1 MWTSSPHLQIPG
13 SFHSFLMLLRTHT
26 YKKKK
31 KAFFITDVH
40 SISRASDLMEEKKK
54 RRTKRQK
61 MLAELLTAVDGEPER
76 ETHLL

>member
-1 MWTSSPHLQIPG
+1 MCTALAEQVISW
-13 SFHSFLMLLRTHT
+13 
-26 YKKKK
+26 KK
-31 KAFFITDVH
+31 
-40 SISRASDLMEEKKK
+40 KKK